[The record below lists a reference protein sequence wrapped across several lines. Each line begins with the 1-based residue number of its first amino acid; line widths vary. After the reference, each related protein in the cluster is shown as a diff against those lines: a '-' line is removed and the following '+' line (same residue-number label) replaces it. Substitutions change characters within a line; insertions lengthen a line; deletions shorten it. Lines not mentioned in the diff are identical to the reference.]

1 MCIDNL
7 GRTKLITSRHS
18 IILDKTFGYSCCV
31 YDVFYEAKQM
41 MTMTFVTKKNKR
53 ALVFII
59 ILNET
64 TDQSSIYL
72 SLPFFFLAEKE
83 IAFTII
89 RFK

>member
-1 MCIDNL
+1 
-7 GRTKLITSRHS
+7 
-18 IILDKTFGYSCCV
+18 
-31 YDVFYEAKQM
+31 M
-41 MTMTFVTKKNKR
+41 MTMTFVTQKKSR

-59 ILNET
+59 VLNEI

-72 SLPFFFLAEKE
+72 SLPFLFLAEKE

>member
-1 MCIDNL
+1 
-7 GRTKLITSRHS
+7 
-18 IILDKTFGYSCCV
+18 
-31 YDVFYEAKQM
+31 M
-41 MTMTFVTKKNKR
+41 MTMTFVTKKKKK

-64 TDQSSIYL
+64 TDQSSRYL